1 MTLIFRIGV
10 ANLKRR
16 IILNKLPTIFKFTI
30 FAFFVS
36 LFIQNTYSL
45 EKTDSKIKSLAQ
57 YLSTQAAK
65 GQFSGSVLL
74 AKNDKVI
81 FKRAYGL
88 ASREYNITN
97 KVDTKFNLASIGKL
111 FTSVA
116 IAQLA
121 QEGKLS
127 LSDPVSKYLPDW
139 LPNDMAKQITI
150 QQLLTHSSGLGS
162 FFDNKQFQLG
172 DSSRLYVEINDYNPL
187 MQTEKLA
194 FKPGTSQLYS
204 NTGYLL
210 LGAIIEKVS
219 SQNYFE
225 YVKQHIFKPAGM
237 INSDYY
243 EMDVPTTNLAIGYAP
258 YQVKGKTQWRNNLYT
273 NVLKG
278 SPAGGGYSTAE
289 DMFKFALALKTN
301 KLLNPH
307 FTQLVLSTEIAKPN
321 DTTNYFEKTIPVL
334 SVKFLA
340 TFSQYGFAGAWNN
353 YGFAVWL
360 SPPMLGHT
368 GGTSGIDDYFG
379 MSPDKGGYT
388 IVILSNQ
395 TGSGRMKAL
404 HEIQKLLSFPIKSLN
419 L

>member
-1 MTLIFRIGV
+1 MKNKRTTIKIFMLLFCFLISIQHSYSEEKISSEV
-10 ANLKRR
+10 K
-16 IILNKLPTIFKFTI
+16 T
-30 FAFFVS
+30 S
-36 LFIQNTYSL
+36 LV
-45 EKTDSKIKSLAQ
+45 Q
-57 YLSTQAAK
+57 YLSSQTRQ

-74 AKNDKVI
+74 AKNDEVI
-81 FKRAYGL
+81 FKGAYGR
-88 ASREYNITN
+88 ASREYNVRN
-97 KVDTKFNLASIGKL
+97 KIDTKFNLASTGKL

-116 IAQLA
+116 IAQLV
-121 QEGKLS
+121 QEGKL
-127 LSDPVSKYLPDW
+127 LLNDPINKYLPDW
-139 LPNDMAKQITI
+139 LPNDMAKKITI
-150 QQLLTHSSGLGS
+150 QQLLIHSSGLGS

-172 DSSRLYVEINDYNPL
+172 DSSRLYIELNDYKPL

-219 SQNYFE
+219 GQNYFE

-237 INSDYY
+237 INSGYY

-258 YQVKGKTQWRNNLYT
+258 YQVEGKTQWRNNLYT

-334 SVKFLA
+334 GVKYLA
-340 TFSQYGFAGAWNN
+340 TSSQYGFAGAWNN
-353 YGFAVWL
+353 YGFAVWTP
-360 SPPMLGHT
+360 PPMVGHT
-368 GGTSGIDDYFG
+368 GGTSGIDNYFG
-379 MSPDKGGYT
+379 MSPENGYI
-388 IVILSNQ
+388 IVILCNQ
-395 TGSGRMKAL
+395 TGSGRMDAL
-404 HEIQKLLSFPIKSLN
+404 HEIQKLLSLPITSLN

>member
-1 MTLIFRIGV
+1 MLLFFFFINIQY
-10 ANLKRR
+10 AYSEK
-16 IILNKLPTIFKFTI
+16 KLSSE
-30 FAFFVS
+30 V
-36 LFIQNTYSL
+36 
-45 EKTDSKIKSLAQ
+45 KTSLAQ
-57 YLSTQAAK
+57 YLSSQAGQ

-81 FKRAYGL
+81 FKDAYGL
-88 ASREYNITN
+88 ASREYNVRNRI
-97 KVDTKFNLASIGKL
+97 DTKFNLASIGKL

-127 LSDPVSKYLPDW
+127 FSDPISKYLSDW
-139 LPNDMAKQITI
+139 LPNDMANQITI
-150 QQLLTHSSGLGS
+150 QQLLIHSSGLGS

-172 DSSRLYVEINDYNPL
+172 NSSRFYIGINDYKPL

-219 SQNYFE
+219 GQNYFE

-243 EMDVPTTNLAIGYAP
+243 EMDVPTPDLAIGYAP
-258 YQVKGKTQWRNNLYT
+258 YQVDGKTEWRNNLYT

-278 SPAGGGYSTAE
+278 GPAGGGFSTAE
-289 DMFKFALALKTN
+289 DMFKFAVALKTN
-301 KLLNPH
+301 KLLNSH
-307 FTQLVLSTEIAKPN
+307 FTQLVLSTQIAKP
-321 DTTNYFEKTIPVL
+321 DDSTKYFEKTISVL
-334 SVKFLA
+334 GVKYLA
-340 TFSQYGFAGAWNN
+340 TFSQYGFAGEWNS
-353 YGFAVWL
+353 YGFAVWT
-360 SPPMLGHT
+360 SPPMIGHT

-379 MSPDKGGYT
+379 MSSENGGYT

-395 TGSGRMKAL
+395 TGFGRMNAL
-404 HEIQKLLSFPIKSLN
+404 HEIQKLLSFPIQSLN

>member
-1 MTLIFRIGV
+1 MK
-10 ANLKRR
+10 NER
-16 IILNKLPTIFKFTI
+16 IIFKTFMLLFCFFINSQYAYSKEKLSSEIKTSLTQY
-30 FAFFVS
+30 FA
-36 LFIQNTYSL
+36 
-45 EKTDSKIKSLAQ
+45 AQ
-57 YLSTQAAK
+57 AGR
-65 GQFSGSVLL
+65 GQFSGSILI
-74 AKNDKVI
+74 AKNDEGI
-81 FKRAYGL
+81 FEGAYGL
-88 ASREYNITN
+88 ASREYNVRN
-97 KVDTKFNLASIGKL
+97 KIDTKFNLASIGKL

-127 LSDPVSKYLPDW
+127 FSDPISKYLSDW
-139 LPNDMAKQITI
+139 LPNDMANQITI
-150 QQLLTHSSGLGS
+150 QQLLIHSSGLGS

-172 DSSRLYVEINDYNPL
+172 NSSRFYIGINDYKPL

-219 SQNYFE
+219 GQNYFE

-243 EMDVPTTNLAIGYAP
+243 EMDVPTPNLAIGYAP
-258 YQVKGKTQWRNNLYT
+258 YQVDGKTEWRNNLYT

-278 SPAGGGYSTAE
+278 GPAGGGFSTAE
-289 DMFKFALALKTN
+289 DMFKFAVALKTN

-307 FTQLVLSTEIAKPN
+307 FTQLVLSTQIAKP
-321 DTTNYFEKTIPVL
+321 DGPTKYFEKTIFVL
-334 SVKFLA
+334 GVKYLA
-340 TFSQYGFAGAWNN
+340 TSSQYGFAGAWNS
-353 YGFAVWL
+353 YGFAVWT
-360 SPPMLGHT
+360 SPPMIGHT

-379 MSPDKGGYT
+379 MSPEDGYI
-388 IVILSNQ
+388 IVILCNQ
-395 TGSGRMKAL
+395 TGSGRMDAL
-404 HEIQKLLSFPIKSLN
+404 HEIQKLLSLPITSLN